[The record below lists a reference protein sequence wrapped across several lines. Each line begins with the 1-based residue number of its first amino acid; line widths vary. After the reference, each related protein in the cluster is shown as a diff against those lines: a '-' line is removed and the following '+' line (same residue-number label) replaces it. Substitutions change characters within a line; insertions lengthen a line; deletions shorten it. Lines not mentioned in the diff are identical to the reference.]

1 MDGEVARL
9 GFRRFG
15 LRFEKRETTG
25 FSRVADRIKVFLR
38 LSRYEQAR
46 KIRNRAKLRVKV
58 SCIQHSFPIS
68 SLVVSQF
75 FQLTERKISTSNNR
89 PSIKILQQA
98 GSKNE
103 NGKKE
108 ERYGCV
114 TQIRNN
120 TTTKLSTSVVVGWK
134 VLAM

>member
-75 FQLTERKISTSNNR
+75 FQLTERKISTSRQPTIYQNFAISWIEKR
-89 PSIKILQQA
+89 KREKGGTIRL
-98 GSKNE
+98 
-103 NGKKE
+103 
-108 ERYGCV
+108 RYANS
-114 TQIRNN
+114 Q
-120 TTTKLSTSVVVGWK
+120 
-134 VLAM
+134 

>member
-75 FQLTERKISTSNNR
+75 FQLTERKISTSRQHLEQPTIYQNFVISWIEKR
-89 PSIKILQQA
+89 KREKGETIRL
-98 GSKNE
+98 
-103 NGKKE
+103 
-108 ERYGCV
+108 RYANS
-114 TQIRNN
+114 Q
-120 TTTKLSTSVVVGWK
+120 
-134 VLAM
+134 